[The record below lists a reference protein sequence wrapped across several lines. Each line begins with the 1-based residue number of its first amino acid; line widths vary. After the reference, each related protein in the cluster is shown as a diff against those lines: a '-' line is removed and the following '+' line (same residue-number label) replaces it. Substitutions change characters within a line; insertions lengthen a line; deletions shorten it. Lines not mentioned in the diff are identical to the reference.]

1 MPALKTARLPTSLRR
16 SALPASES
24 RNFLQIYQ
32 LTNERKRLEKS
43 LLEWKMRVA
52 EAEMQLEKINERIEE
67 LHGKSQ
73 FMRLSSNP
81 KKPLREG
88 SNVILEY

>member
-52 EAEMQLEKINERIEE
+52 EAEMQLGKINERIEE

-73 FMRLSSNP
+73 FLRPSTKP
-81 KKPLREG
+81 RKPLHEG